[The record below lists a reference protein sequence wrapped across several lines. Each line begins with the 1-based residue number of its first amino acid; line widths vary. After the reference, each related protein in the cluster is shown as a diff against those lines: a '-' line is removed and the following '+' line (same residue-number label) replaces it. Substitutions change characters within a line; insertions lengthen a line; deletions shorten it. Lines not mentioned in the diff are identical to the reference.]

1 VCSGFTL
8 VAEVSKRRRAQ
19 RSHHGCGQDGG
30 RGPSLSMKGNLG
42 KAKGRREFR
51 HLATAVETKGLW
63 RATCWWKVSWVEE
76 AKNLHGLLV
85 EWILAVGFGNTH
97 ILPSRG
103 DRDTRVMV
111 LSFR

>member
-1 VCSGFTL
+1 
-8 VAEVSKRRRAQ
+8 
-19 RSHHGCGQDGG
+19 
-30 RGPSLSMKGNLG
+30 MKGNLG

-111 LSFR
+111 LSFSVMVNSHTDKERQPGEVRWLA